1 MTERFDT
8 LWTNE
13 LEPWLAERE
22 VEYRAMVRRGRKFAL
37 ITLGISLVI
46 VGILWL
52 VLAVDTE
59 RLLIALAVALLT
71 SGAAWIT
78 GSSGIGALS
87 TQIKHQVLNRLAEI
101 FDLHYA
107 SKPAETT
114 RFRRF
119 QQLGILPTATRQSF
133 GDHFSGH
140 SNGTDFELYEAHLEQ
155 RHTRTVTTKN
165 GTRTETYY
173 VTVFRGA
180 LIRINFPRKV
190 EGVTVVTRD
199 AGWFNGLGGGQQ
211 IDGRKLKRVGLADPK
226 FEKIFEVYG
235 DDQVLAR
242 YMLTPSFMER
252 LLALETALKG
262 TGLCAAFDANSG
274 EGELLISAHTG
285 DQFETASGGSP
296 IPDRATVERIL
307 NELRLVTEI
316 VDMVVTPAKFDE
328 HTAADKAN

>member
-1 MTERFDT
+1 MSNNFDT

-52 VLAVDTE
+52 ALALDTE
-59 RLLIALAVALLT
+59 RLLIALAVALLA

-87 TQIKHQVLNRLAEI
+87 TQIKHQVLNRLAAI
-101 FDLHYA
+101 FDLNYA

-119 QQLGILPTATRQSF
+119 QELGILPTATRQSF

-173 VTVFRGA
+173 VTVFQGA
-180 LIRINFPRKV
+180 LIRINFPSQSRGHHSRHARCRLVQWSRWRTADRWSQAK
-190 EGVTVVTRD
+190 
-199 AGWFNGLGGGQQ
+199 AGRF
-211 IDGRKLKRVGLADPK
+211 
-226 FEKIFEVYG
+226 
-235 DDQVLAR
+235 
-242 YMLTPSFMER
+242 
-252 LLALETALKG
+252 
-262 TGLCAAFDANSG
+262 
-274 EGELLISAHTG
+274 
-285 DQFETASGGSP
+285 GGSQIRKDLRGLWRRSSAGALHVDP
-296 IPDRATVERIL
+296 ILHGA
-307 NELRLVTEI
+307 
-316 VDMVVTPAKFDE
+316 PAG
-328 HTAADKAN
+328 A